1 MVKPGVVAQA
11 LQRISGSAP
20 REVRADA
27 ARWIETRGNRAG
39 GGRMVT
45 AVERQTPKQA
55 RGRAAV
61 ASILAAAS
69 ELLEEG
75 GFDSLTTATIATRA
89 GVNIATLYRYYPNK
103 FAIVRE
109 LAQSIEEER
118 SGVALRE
125 LSELGVAPDWREP
138 VARAIRAMAQ
148 LRRDTSGATAIR
160 RALQSSPELWHL
172 DHDVNAATAEA
183 IAPYLLRVNPALPV
197 ERAAAIA
204 LTVVHTVASLLDLAA
219 GERERELDLE
229 GELELVVIN
238 YLAPELDPPRGI

>member
-1 MVKPGVVAQA
+1 M
-11 LQRISGSAP
+11 
-20 REVRADA
+20 
-27 ARWIETRGNRAG
+27 
-39 GGRMVT
+39 T
-45 AVERQTPKQA
+45 ATERQTPKQA

-109 LAQSIEEER
+109 LAQAIEEER
-118 SGVALRE
+118 SGVALAA
-125 LSELGVAPDWREP
+125 LAELGDAPDWREP
-138 VARAIRAMAQ
+138 VVRAIRAMAQ
-148 LRRDTSGATAIR
+148 LRRDRSGATAIR

-183 IAPYLLRVNPALPV
+183 IAPFLLRVNPALPA
-197 ERAAAIA
+197 ERAGAIA

-219 GERERELDLE
+219 GERERAFGLE
-229 GELELVVIN
+229 RELELVIIQ
-238 YLAPELDPPRGI
+238 YLAPELDGTGAA

>member
-1 MVKPGVVAQA
+1 MT
-11 LQRISGSAP
+11 S
-20 REVRADA
+20 
-27 ARWIETRGNRAG
+27 T
-39 GGRMVT
+39 
-45 AVERQTPKQA
+45 ERQMPKQA

-69 ELLEEG
+69 ELLEEA

-118 SGVALRE
+118 SGVALE
-125 LSELGVAPDWREP
+125 ALAELGVASDWREP
-138 VARAIRAMAQ
+138 VRRAVRAMAQ
-148 LRRDTSGATAIR
+148 LRRDRSGATAIR

-172 DHDVNAATAEA
+172 DHDVNAATATA
-183 IAPYLLRVNPALPV
+183 IAPFLLRVNPALAE
-197 ERAAAIA
+197 ERAQAIA

-219 GERERELDLE
+219 GERERALGLE
-229 GELELVVIN
+229 RELELVVIN
-238 YLAPELDPPRGI
+238 YLAPELDRA